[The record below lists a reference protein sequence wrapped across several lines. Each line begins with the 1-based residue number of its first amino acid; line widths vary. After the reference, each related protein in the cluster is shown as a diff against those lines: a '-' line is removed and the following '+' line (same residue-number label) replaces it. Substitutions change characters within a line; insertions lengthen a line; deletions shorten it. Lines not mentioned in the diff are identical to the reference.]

1 MIHYDKIQILS
12 KNWKCTIMQIFLI
25 RENVNF
31 SPKIPVFSIPVHD
44 TGLKVENSDP
54 PTKVTYTML
63 KLS

>member
-12 KNWKCTIMQIFLI
+12 KNWKCKIMQFFLI
-25 RENVNF
+25 LENVTF

-44 TGLKVENSDP
+44 TGLKVKNSDP
-54 PTKVTYTML
+54 LTKVTYTTL